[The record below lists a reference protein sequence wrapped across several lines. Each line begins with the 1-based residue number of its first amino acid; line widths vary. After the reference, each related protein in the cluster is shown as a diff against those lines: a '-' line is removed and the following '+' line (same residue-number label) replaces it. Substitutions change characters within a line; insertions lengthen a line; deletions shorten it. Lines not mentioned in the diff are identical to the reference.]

1 MVRFIANGLF
11 HWSIQCAIVP
21 ITENCYAWNQT
32 RANVLLLLCTA
43 YNINAN
49 RIGSVFSDF
58 QLCRCFIHTLRKM
71 KENTKVLQIQERIPN
86 EKKKIP
92 SKTQT
97 KFVRSTEV
105 VVCGKRFQ
113 CSSALFPQF
122 NSISYHQTMFAVFA
136 LWIRFTHA
144 RSSLLTRKL
153 SKNIR
158 TDRVWTSIQKK
169 NQSCAASPKMRSKLC
184 HSS

>member
-86 EKKKIP
+86 EKKKYQAKHKQNSSVQLKLLCAANDFNARLLFSPNLIP
-92 SKTQT
+92 SLIIKQCLLFSFCEYGSPTR
-97 KFVRSTEV
+97 VRH
-105 VVCGKRFQ
+105 C
-113 CSSALFPQF
+113 
-122 NSISYHQTMFAVFA
+122 
-136 LWIRFTHA
+136 
-144 RSSLLTRKL
+144 
-153 SKNIR
+153 
-158 TDRVWTSIQKK
+158 
-169 NQSCAASPKMRSKLC
+169 
-184 HSS
+184 